1 MKLPDNFKFGRFKL
15 ESYFVIRHNYFGPY
29 IIINGIKMTTCYGE
43 YEKVKD
49 KLSKGESIK
58 VILDNEGPLCLIKI
72 EDKEWVYIEKV

>member
-1 MKLPDNFKFGRFKL
+1 MKLPDNFKFGRFRL
-15 ESYFVIRHNYFGPY
+15 ESYFVLHYNHIRPD
-29 IIINGIKMTTCYGE
+29 IIINGIEMTSCYAE

-58 VILDNEGPLCLIKI
+58 VILGNEGPLCLIKI